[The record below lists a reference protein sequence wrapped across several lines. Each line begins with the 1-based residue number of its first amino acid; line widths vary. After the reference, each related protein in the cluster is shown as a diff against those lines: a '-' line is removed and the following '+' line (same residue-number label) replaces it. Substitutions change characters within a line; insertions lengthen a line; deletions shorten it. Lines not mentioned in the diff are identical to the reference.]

1 MLGSNPDSSQAEEH
15 LTYFGNVLISRIDS
29 SSSCFI
35 QYTQG
40 FSGMGWV
47 RSRLDWWVGAT
58 NRLSRSGWKSA
69 LLEEPVVMLVEGGQ
83 T

>member
-1 MLGSNPDSSQAEEH
+1 MSYNAVDMLGSNPDSSQAEEH

-40 FSGMGWV
+40 FSGMG
-47 RSRLDWWVGAT
+47 SPP
-58 NRLSRSGWKSA
+58 GWTGGLGLRIGCPGCGRKSA
-69 LLEEPVVMLVEGGQ
+69 LL
-83 T
+83 